1 MGVLALYSNKGG
13 VGKTAAA
20 VNLSYLAAQAGLNT
34 LLCDL
39 DPQSSATFY
48 FRAQPRLKGGVKGF
62 VKDGKTLEQNIQGTD
77 YRGLD
82 LLPADLALRNLMIDL
97 KESKHPKSQLR
108 RTLEPLR
115 SQYDV
120 IILDTPP
127 TLSFLA
133 DQLFR
138 AVDNLLVPLVPTPL
152 SLRAHEHLLAFLA
165 EAKVDLRRV
174 YTFFSMVDRRKKLH
188 REQMALATGRFAG
201 LLQTAI
207 PYLAQVER
215 MGVERRPLP
224 AFGARSEAAAAYRSL
239 WNELAAALSP
249 PAPAEPVPE

>member
-1 MGVLALYSNKGG
+1 MSVLALYSNKGG

-20 VNLSYLAAQAGLNT
+20 VNLSYLAAQSGLST

-48 FRAQPRLKGGVKGF
+48 FRVQPRLKGGVKGF
-62 VKDGKTLEQNIQGTD
+62 VKDAKTLEQNVRGTD

-82 LLPADLALRNLMIDL
+82 LLPADFALRNLMVDL

-108 RTLEPLR
+108 RALEPLR
-115 SQYDV
+115 DLYHV

-138 AVDNLLVPLVPTPL
+138 AADSLLVPLIPTPL
-152 SLRAHEHLLAFLA
+152 SLRAHEHLLAFLT
-165 EAKVDLRRV
+165 EASFDLRRV
-174 YTFFSMVDRRKKLH
+174 HTFFSMVDRRKKLH
-188 REQMALATGRFAG
+188 REQMALATSQFDG

-215 MGVERRPLP
+215 MGVVRQPLP
-224 AFGARSEAAAAYRSL
+224 AYAARSEATAAYRSL
-239 WNELAAALSP
+239 WAEIAAVLPGLPTAASTSG
-249 PAPAEPVPE
+249 